1 MRLHKVAAMEHEPPA
16 YQSYLLRL
24 WRTSDGG
31 EPVWRA
37 SLERAGTG
45 ERWNFASLE
54 QLFVFLRARISDDD
68 ALPEELSE

>member
-1 MRLHKVAAMEHEPPA
+1 VEHEPPA

-24 WRTSDGG
+24 WRTSGDG

-37 SLERAGTG
+37 SLDRAGTG

-54 QLFVFLRARISDDD
+54 QLFAFLRQRAGDSDP
-68 ALPEELSE
+68 LEEQAAE